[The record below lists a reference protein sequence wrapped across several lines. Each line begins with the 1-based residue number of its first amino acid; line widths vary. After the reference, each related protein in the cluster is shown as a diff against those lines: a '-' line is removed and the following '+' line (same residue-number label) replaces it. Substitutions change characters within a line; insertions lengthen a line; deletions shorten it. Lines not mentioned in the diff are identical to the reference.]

1 MLDFEAALRWAMK
14 GVAPS
19 DWDVLARR
27 SLAQNLNAAMV
38 GLVEVSLI

>member
-19 DWDVLARR
+19 DWDVLARK
-27 SLAQNLNAAMV
+27 SPVQNLNVAIV
-38 GLVEVSLI
+38 GLVEVSPI